1 MRKKLEKKMQ
11 ADDEF
16 FNEDFDDM
24 SNEDEYDEEKLI
36 QIDKD

>member
-1 MRKKLEKKMQ
+1 MQ